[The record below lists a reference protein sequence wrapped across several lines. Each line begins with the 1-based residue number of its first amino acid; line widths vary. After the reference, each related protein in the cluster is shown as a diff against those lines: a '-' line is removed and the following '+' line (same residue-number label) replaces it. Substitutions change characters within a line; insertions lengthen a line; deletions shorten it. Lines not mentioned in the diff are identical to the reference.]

1 MKTASL
7 GLYEYVT
14 SKRINPSTPISN
26 ASKRYYSYVATI
38 ATMAMDYFLVER
50 LKKVVLVLK
59 VRTSA
64 TSIQAFVAMCVVII
78 EGRNIA
84 MDLITLPFVQ
94 KLQMEVVHAQKVLR
108 SVDKV
113 SLQVIVL
120 QRKLNFVSLMNIDV
134 SFRLLIIRP

>member
-1 MKTASL
+1 M
-7 GLYEYVT
+7 VT
-14 SKRINPSTPISN
+14 LAIAQMCAATGKKMS
-26 ASKRYYSYVATI
+26 TI
-38 ATMAMDYFLVER
+38 ATRAMDYFLVER

-59 VRTSA
+59 VRMSA
-64 TSIQAFVAMCVVII
+64 ASIQAFVAMCVVII

-113 SLQVIVL
+113 RFILLHVL
-120 QRKLNFVSLMNIDV
+120 QRKLNFISLVSDV
-134 SFRLLIIRP
+134 SFCLLIIRP

>member
-1 MKTASL
+1 M
-7 GLYEYVT
+7 VT
-14 SKRINPSTPISN
+14 LAIAQMCAATGKKMS
-26 ASKRYYSYVATI
+26 TI

>member
-1 MKTASL
+1 MVALVLKGWYDAMRTWQM
-7 GLYEYVT
+7 VT
-14 SKRINPSTPISN
+14 LAIAQVCAATGKKMS
-26 ASKRYYSYVATI
+26 TI
-38 ATMAMDYFLVER
+38 ATREGHLTHFLVGR

-64 TSIQAFVAMCVVII
+64 SSIQAFVAMCVVII

-113 SLQVIVL
+113 
-120 QRKLNFVSLMNIDV
+120 RCYK
-134 SFRLLIIRP
+134 